1 VSDLRAGAES
11 PRRNGARRRPRFGW
25 ADLEEIQAELLRPFA
40 AEAIEFMVQA
50 TLGGSRERPT
60 RALVVPYLQK
70 VAVTERLDQVVGPAG
85 WQATYTPVGSDAL
98 LCRLE
103 LCGLVRESHGQ
114 GRDRWAQEANALKR
128 AARELGLGRYLTKMR
143 PALCAIGEAA
153 DQVKRR
159 GRGYYVVPD
168 ELVATLREGYLLR
181 VRATYVELYGE
192 IVSVEGLEGASGEEG
207 EPEEASRHLDSGE

>member
-1 VSDLRAGAES
+1 MTDASASEQS
-11 PRRNGARRRPRFGW
+11 FRRNGVLRRPHFGSP
-25 ADLEEIQAELLRPFA
+25 DLELIQAELLRPFA
-40 AEAIEFMVQA
+40 AEAVEFMVQA
-50 TLGGSRERPT
+50 TVGGGNGRPE

-70 VAVTERLDQVVGPAG
+70 VAVSERLDLVVGPGG
-85 WQATYTPVGSDAL
+85 WQATYTPVGAEAL

-103 LCGLVRESHGQ
+103 LCGFVRESHGQ

-128 AARELGLGRYLTKMR
+128 AAREFGLGRYLTKMR
-143 PALCAIGEAA
+143 PVLCAIGNGPT
-153 DQVKRR
+153 QVQRR

-192 IVSVEGLEGASGEEG
+192 IVSVEGLEGAAGEEG
-207 EPEEASRHLDSGE
+207 EPDGVPRPLDPRE